1 MIDLEKK
8 TAKEKLVSWYETLSA
23 SKRKNLTLFGGG
35 AGLFVIAT
43 ILIIA
48 TSDDT
53 KSFIEK
59 KGRLNTRCSMAKAP
73 GRYPLT
79 RWPGRS
85 KS

>member
-8 TAKEKLVSWYETLSA
+8 TAKEKLVSWYATLSA

-59 KGRLNTRCSMAKAP
+59 KRKVEYSLFNG
-73 GRYPLT
+73 
-79 RWPGRS
+79 
-85 KS
+85 KSPRAVSR